1 MAEERDDSLAKNPD
15 WVRISR
21 QFKKH
26 KGITDK
32 GLASQWQRTRDCQA
46 FYAGDFMNYSDQ
58 IQFND
63 LRGRSTRS
71 QRVQFNK
78 VRPYV
83 DAVKG
88 FMAQNRRKAT
98 YEARVENDKLQAFYS
113 DYSNALSDYIR
124 ENSNADQIETQQD
137 GDMLI
142 NGYGAVQTAM
152 TYGEGHSTRNPN
164 GEVIVARLE
173 PTNVGWDPT
182 ARAPGLTD
190 SRWVYYWQTYGKDDA
205 VALFDVDPDRLQSV
219 QTNEVGN
226 RIPFIQGGGYDKIQ
240 EVFDF
245 EDIDEEIVKIFFY
258 EWYEIE
264 TYYRAINPRSYIKD
278 PNMLAFIDMRM
289 QEIALEENDQDDY
302 DDVNTDPFAFDPRAE
317 ILTCNDKVKKQ
328 LEELFGEVVPIE
340 FDRFRRRC
348 YYTAVV
354 SGNYVFNVFKSA
366 SQSGFS
372 IKFKTGSYDER
383 NKVWIGMVSSL
394 KEPVLYYNKALTE
407 LMFVIASGAKGG
419 VMAERSAIDDINEFE
434 ANYAKSDSVVV
445 VNDGAL
451 VSGAIKPKR
460 EAFNTG
466 GLDQILSIADA
477 NIPEVIGIDK
487 SFLGSSESKLE
498 TAQLQRQ
505 RIRQVTTTLAV
516 YFDSITLYQ
525 KEQARLMLD
534 YMRVYVANN
543 DGSLFRGRAPDGKQM
558 YLKISQAALTGDYD
572 VVVTEGP
579 DTATHKEEKAAFLS
593 TMGDKFLQIGDV
605 ETAKKLY
612 GISVNYM
619 PLEPQDVAE
628 LNQLFNPEQQQI
640 DPAYVK
646 QLEQQLQNVMN
657 EINQADV
664 KEKLSR
670 AGLNMAKIEETIA
683 NIRNKNVDSLK
694 KQTEAKQNDVE
705 TRLLQNGSSQVRS
718 VV

>member
-1 MAEERDDSLAKNPD
+1 MAELDDSLAKNSQWAD
-15 WVRISR
+15 IAR

-32 GLASQWQRTRDCQA
+32 GLAHQWQQTRDCQA
-46 FYAGDFMNYSDQ
+46 FYTGDFMNYSDQ

-63 LRGRSTRS
+63 LRGRSTKS

-78 VRPYV
+78 VKPYV

-113 DYSNALSDYIR
+113 DYSNSLSDYIR
-124 ENSNADQIETQQD
+124 ESANADQIETQQD
-137 GDMLI
+137 GDMLV
-142 NGYGAVQTAM
+142 NGYGAVQTALS
-152 TYGEGHSTRNPN
+152 YGEGHATRNPN
-164 GEVIVARLE
+164 GEVIIARLD
-173 PTNVGWDPT
+173 PTNVGWDSS
-182 ARAPGLTD
+182 ARAPGLID
-190 SRWVYYWQTYGKDDA
+190 ARWVFYWQTYGKDDA
-205 VALFDVDPDRLQSV
+205 VRLFDVDPERLQSV
-219 QTNEVGN
+219 QSNEVGN

-245 EDIDEEIVKIFFY
+245 EDAQEEIVKVYFY
-258 EWYEIE
+258 EWFEIE
-264 TYYRAINPRSYIKD
+264 TFFRAVNPRNAIKD
-278 PNMLAFIDMRM
+278 ANSLAFVDMRM
-289 QEIALEENDQDDY
+289 AEIAAEYNDNDDA
-302 DDVNTDPFAFDPRAE
+302 DDVSTDPFDFDPRAE
-317 ILTCNDKVKKQ
+317 VITCNEKVKGE
-328 LEELFGEVVPIE
+328 LEKLFGGIVPIE

-354 SGNYVFNVFKSA
+354 SGSYVFNVFKSA

-383 NKVWIGMVSSL
+383 NKKWVGMVSSL

-419 VMAERSAIDDINEFE
+419 VLAERSAIDDINEFE
-434 ANYAKSDSVVV
+434 AQYAKTDSVVV

-451 VSGAIKPKR
+451 SGGAIKPKR

-466 GLDQILSIADA
+466 GLDQILSIADQS
-477 NIPEVIGIDK
+477 IPEVIGIDK
-487 SFLGSSESKLE
+487 SFLGSSDSKLE

-516 YFDSITLYQ
+516 YFDAITLYQ

-534 YMRVYVANN
+534 CMRIYVANN
-543 DGSLFRGRAPDGKQM
+543 DGSLFRGRGSDGKPM
-558 YLKISQAALTGDYD
+558 YLKISQAALTSGYD
-572 VVVTEGP
+572 VVITEGP

-593 TMGDKFLQIGDV
+593 NMGDKFLQIGDAA
-605 ETAKKLY
+605 TAKKLY
-612 GISVNYM
+612 AIAVNYM
-619 PLEPQDVAE
+619 PLETEDTAALNDV
-628 LNQLFNPEQQQI
+628 LNPEEGQI
-640 DPAYVK
+640 DPAYVQ
-646 QLEQQLQNVMN
+646 QLEQQLQQLMS
-657 EINQADV
+657 EMNQAQV
-664 KEKLSR
+664 KELMSK
-670 AGLNMAKIEETIA
+670 AGLNMAKIEEIIA
-683 NIRNKNVDSLK
+683 NIRNKNADSLK
-694 KQTEAKQNDVE
+694 KQTEARQNDVE
-705 TRLLQNGSSQVRS
+705 TRLLQNGQSTVRS